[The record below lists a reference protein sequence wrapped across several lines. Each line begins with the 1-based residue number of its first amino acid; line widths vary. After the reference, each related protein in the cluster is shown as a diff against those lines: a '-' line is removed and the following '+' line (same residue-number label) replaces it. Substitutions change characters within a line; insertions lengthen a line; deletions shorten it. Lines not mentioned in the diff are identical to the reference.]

1 METVTL
7 VVSVA
12 LVALIAWQLLG
23 SIINIVGIVVG
34 LVKND

>member
-7 VVSVA
+7 VASVA